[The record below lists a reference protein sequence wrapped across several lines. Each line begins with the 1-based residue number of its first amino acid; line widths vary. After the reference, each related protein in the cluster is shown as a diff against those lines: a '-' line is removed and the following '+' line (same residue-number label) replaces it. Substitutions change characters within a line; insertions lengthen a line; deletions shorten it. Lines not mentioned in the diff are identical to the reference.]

1 MKKSVVAML
10 MASVCVSAI
19 AAPALAEKAKP
30 SASDKKTDKY
40 AEATAGLERKDG
52 LLPVFVDKKDGKI
65 LMLLPKPGADGIAGR
80 YIYQTYLRAGLGS
93 NPTGL
98 DRSAP
103 GDTQIIAF
111 RRVGGKVI
119 AQFENWGFSAARGSV
134 DEQKAVADSF
144 PISSVWSNTI
154 EAEGPDGGLLV
165 DVTSFLTRDA
175 QGVAKT
181 LKRSK
186 QGDFRLNDGLS
197 YADTGAVNVFPL
209 NVELEAIETFV
220 GDDPG
225 GEVRGIVPDPRNVT
239 LALHHSFVA
248 LPEPGYTPR
257 QNDPRVGVIDHT
269 VADYSAPLNEPLVYR
284 LVHRFRLEKTD
295 PTAARSPVKKPI
307 IFYVDRAA
315 PEPVRSAL
323 IEGGRWW
330 NQAFEAAGFIDAFK
344 VELLPEGVSPL
355 DARYSVVNW
364 VHRQTRGW
372 SYGHAVV
379 DPRTG
384 EIIKGDVLLGSQR
397 VRQDRLIFEGLEG
410 ADKTGKG
417 GPNDPIEISL
427 ARLRQ
432 LAPHEIGHSIGLQH
446 NFAASTYGDRAS
458 VMDYPAP
465 RIAIKNG
472 QLDFSDA
479 YGRGIG
485 AWDKFVIDWLY
496 GVAPAGTDE
505 KAWLKAKADKSQADG
520 LRYVSDE
527 DARAADTAQPI
538 GAVWDNGSDPVVELD
553 HLMAV
558 RKIALDRFGL
568 GNLPKGASVAD
579 LRRVIVPIYIF
590 HRYQVDATAKLVGG
604 IDFSYGAEGDAH
616 EASKIVPA
624 ARQAAA
630 IDALLRTLTPAALDL
645 SDKTLDVL
653 TSGQSQGNDKANDI
667 ETFGQGPVFDLPAAA
682 DVAADLV
689 WGDLFAPARLN
700 RLMEAKRRDAA
711 QPGVEGLMD
720 KALASAAFD
729 GKATG
734 RQAELA
740 RRVRQRM
747 VVNLANA
754 LGDKDLS
761 PTAAAVIR
769 ARLADWG
776 KGLKA
781 VTAGDA
787 ADRAQARALSGVVSD
802 ESGARLASLI
812 EDGKAKVAIPPGPP
826 IGEDDWFGGFGL

>member
-1 MKKSVVAML
+1 MSKSKIAML
-10 MASVCVSAI
+10 MASACLSAV
-19 AAPALAEKAKP
+19 AAPAFAEKAKAP
-30 SASDKKTDKY
+30 AKDKF

-52 LLPVFVDKKDGKI
+52 LVPVFVDRKDGKI
-65 LMLLPKPGADGIAGR
+65 LLLLPKPGADGIAGR
-80 YIYQTYLRAGLGS
+80 YLYQTYLRAGLGS

-103 GDTQIIAF
+103 GDTQIVAF

-119 AQFENWGFSAARGSV
+119 AQFENWGFSAARGSL

-144 PISSVWSNTI
+144 PVSSVWSNAI
-154 EAEGPDGGLLV
+154 EAEAPDGGLLV
-165 DVTSFLTRDA
+165 DVTSFLVRDA
-175 QGVAKT
+175 QGIAKS

-197 YADTGAVNVFPL
+197 YADTGEVNVFPL
-209 NVELEAIETFV
+209 NVELEAVETFV

-225 GEVRGIVPDPRNVT
+225 SEVRGIVPDPRNVT

-248 LPEPGYTPR
+248 LPEPGYQPR

-295 PTAARSPVKKPI
+295 PTAARSQVKKPI
-307 IFYVDRAA
+307 VFYVDRAA

-330 NQAFEAAGFIDAFK
+330 NQAFEAAGFIDAFR
-344 VELLPEGVSPL
+344 VEVLPEGVSPL
-355 DARYSVVNW
+355 DARYNVVNW

-384 EIIKGDVLLGSQR
+384 EIVKGDVLLGSQR
-397 VRQDRLIFEGLEG
+397 IRQDRLIFEGLEG

-432 LAPHEIGHSIGLQH
+432 LATHEIGHSIGLQH
-446 NFAASTYGDRAS
+446 NFAASTYGGRAS

-465 RIAIKNG
+465 KIAIKDG
-472 QLDFSDA
+472 GLDFTDA
-479 YGRGIG
+479 YARGVG

-496 GVAPAGTDE
+496 GPAPAGTDD
-505 KAWLKAKADKSQADG
+505 KAWQKAKADKSQADG

-527 DARAADTAQPI
+527 DARAADTPHPL
-538 GAVWDNGSDPVVELD
+538 GAVWDNGADPVAELD

-579 LRRVIVPIYIF
+579 LRRVIAPIYIF
-590 HRYQVDATAKLVGG
+590 QRYQVDATAKLVGG
-604 IDFSYGAEGDAH
+604 IDFTYGAEGDGK
-616 EASKIVPA
+616 EASKLVPA
-624 ARQAAA
+624 DRQAAA
-630 IDALLRTLTPAALDL
+630 IDALLRTITPAALDL
-645 SDKTLDVL
+645 SDKALDVL
-653 TSGQSQGNDKANDI
+653 TSGQSQGSDHAYEI
-667 ETFGQGPVFDLPAAA
+667 ETFGQGPVFDLPATAE
-682 DVAADLV
+682 VAADLV
-689 WGDLFAPARLN
+689 WADLFAPARLN
-700 RLMEAKRRDAA
+700 RLVEARRRDPA
-711 QPGVEGLMD
+711 QPGVEGLLD
-720 KALASAAFD
+720 KALAFAAFD
-729 GKATG
+729 GKAAG

-740 RRVRQRM
+740 RRARQRM
-747 VVNLANA
+747 VTNLAQA
-754 LGDKDLS
+754 LDDKSLS

-776 KGLKA
+776 KGLKTA
-781 VTAGDA
+781 AGDP
-787 ADRAQARALSGVVSD
+787 ADRAQARALAGIVAD
-802 ESGARLASLI
+802 ESGGRLAALVA
-812 EDGKAKVAIPPGPP
+812 DGRSKVVVPPGPP
-826 IGEDDWFGGFGL
+826 IGEDDWFGDLAL

>member
-1 MKKSVVAML
+1 MKSSVVAML

-19 AAPALAEKAKP
+19 AAPALADKPKAQ
-30 SASDKKTDKY
+30 TDKF
-40 AEATAGLERKDG
+40 ADATAGLERKDG
-52 LLPVFVDKKDGKI
+52 LVPVFVDRKDGKVF
-65 LMLLPKPGADGIAGR
+65 LLLPKPGPDGIAGR
-80 YIYQTYLRAGLGS
+80 YLYQTYLRAGLGS

-134 DEQKAVADSF
+134 DEKQAVADSF
-144 PISSVWSNTI
+144 PISSVWSNVI
-154 EAEGPDGGLLV
+154 EAENADGRLLV
-165 DVTSFLTRDA
+165 DVTSFLIRDA

-181 LKRSK
+181 LKRTK

-197 YADTGAVNVFPL
+197 YADTGAVDVFPL
-209 NVELEAIETFV
+209 NVELEAVETFV

-225 GEVRGIVPDPRNVT
+225 SEVRGIVPDPRNVT
-239 LALHHSFVA
+239 LVLHHSLVA

-284 LVHRFRLEKTD
+284 LAHRFRLEKTD

-307 IFYVDRAA
+307 VFYVDRAA

-323 IEGGRWW
+323 VEGGRWW
-330 NQAFEAAGFIDAFK
+330 NQAFEAAGYVDAFR
-344 VELLPEGVSPL
+344 VEVLPDGVSPL
-355 DARYSVVNW
+355 DARYNVVNW

-397 VRQDRLIFEGLEG
+397 IRQDRLIFEGLEG
-410 ADKTGKG
+410 AAATGRG

-432 LAPHEIGHSIGLQH
+432 LATHEIGHSIGLQH

-465 RIAIKNG
+465 RIAIKDG
-472 QLDFSDA
+472 QLDFADA
-479 YGRGIG
+479 YGRGVG
-485 AWDKFVIDWLY
+485 AWDRFAIDWLY
-496 GVAPAGTDE
+496 APAPAGTDE
-505 KAWLKAKADKSQADG
+505 TAWLKAKADKSQVDG

-527 DARAADTAQPI
+527 DARGAETPHPL
-538 GAVWDNGSDPVVELD
+538 GAVWDNGTDPVAELD

-568 GNLPKGASVAD
+568 ANLPKGASVAD
-579 LRRVIVPIYIF
+579 LRRMIAPIYIF

-604 IDFSYGAEGDAH
+604 IDFTYGAQGDGH
-616 EASKIVPA
+616 EASRIVPA

-630 IDALLRTLTPAALDL
+630 IDALLRTVTPAALDL

-653 TSGQSQGNDKANDI
+653 TSGQSQGTDHAYEI
-667 ETFGQGPVFDLPAAA
+667 ETFQQGPVFDLPATAE
-682 DVAADLV
+682 VAADLV
-689 WGDLFAPARLN
+689 WSDLFAPARLN
-700 RLMEAKRRDAA
+700 RVVEARRRDPA
-711 QPGVEGLMD
+711 QPGVEGLLD
-720 KALASAAFD
+720 KALAFAAFD
-729 GKATG
+729 GKAAG

-747 VVNLANA
+747 VVSLADA
-754 LGDKDLS
+754 LADKSLS

-776 KGLKA
+776 KGLRA
-781 VTAGDA
+781 VATGDA
-787 ADRAQARALSGVVSD
+787 ADRAQARALAGVVTD
-802 ESGARLASLI
+802 ESGGRLAALV
-812 EDGKAKVAIPPGPP
+812 EDGKAKVVTPPGPP
-826 IGEDDWFGGFGL
+826 IGETDWFGDLPL

>member
-1 MKKSVVAML
+1 MKSSVVAVL
-10 MASVCVSAI
+10 MASVCASAF
-19 AAPALAEKAKP
+19 AAPAFAEKGKAAEK
-30 SASDKKTDKY
+30 SGDKFAD
-40 AEATAGLERKDG
+40 AIAGLERKDG
-52 LLPVFVDKKDGKI
+52 LVSVFVDKKDAKI
-65 LMLLPKPGADGIAGR
+65 YLLLPKPGADGIAGR

-103 GDTQIIAF
+103 GDTQILAF
-111 RRVGGKVI
+111 RKVGGKVV
-119 AQFENWGFSAARGSV
+119 AQFENWGFSAARGSA
-134 DEQKAVADSF
+134 DEKQAVADSF
-144 PISSVWSNTI
+144 PISSVWSNVV
-154 EAEGPDGGLLV
+154 EAEAPDGGLLV
-165 DVTSFLTRDA
+165 DVTSFLVRDA
-175 QGVAKT
+175 QGIAKT

-197 YADTGAVNVFPL
+197 YADTGEVNVFPL
-209 NVELEAIETFV
+209 NVELEAVETFV
-220 GDDPG
+220 GDEPG
-225 GEVRGIVPDPRNVT
+225 SEVRGIVPDPRNVT
-239 LALHHSFVA
+239 LSLHHSFVA
-248 LPEPGYTPR
+248 LPAPGYVPR
-257 QNDPRVGVIDHT
+257 RNDPRVGVIDHT
-269 VADYSAPLNEPLVYR
+269 VADYSAPLGEPLVYR

-307 IFYVDRAA
+307 VFYVDRAA

-330 NQAFEAAGFIDAFK
+330 NQAFEAAGFIDAFR
-344 VELLPEGVSPL
+344 VEVLPDGVSPL

-372 SYGHAVV
+372 SYGHSVV

-410 ADKTGKG
+410 ADKTGQG

-446 NFAASTYGDRAS
+446 NFAASTYGGRAS

-465 RIAIKNG
+465 KIAIKDG

-479 YGRGIG
+479 YARGVG

-496 GVAPAGTDE
+496 GVAPAGVDE

-527 DARAADTAQPI
+527 DARASDTPQPL
-538 GAVWDNGSDPVVELD
+538 GAVWDNGADPVAELD

-568 GNLPKGASVAD
+568 GALPKGASVAD
-579 LRRVIVPIYIF
+579 LRRVIAPIYIF
-590 HRYQVDATAKLVGG
+590 QRYQVDATAKLVGG
-604 IDFSYGAEGDAH
+604 IDFTYGAEGDGH

-624 ARQAAA
+624 DRQAAA
-630 IDALLRTLTPAALDL
+630 IDAMLRTIAPAALDL
-645 SDKTLDVL
+645 SDKALDVL
-653 TSGQSQGNDKANDI
+653 TSGQSQGGDHAYEI

-682 DVAADLV
+682 EVAADLV

-700 RLMEAKRRDAA
+700 RLVEAKRRDPA
-711 QPGVEGLMD
+711 QPGVEGLLD
-720 KALASAAFD
+720 KALAFAAFD
-729 GKATG
+729 GKASG

-740 RRVRQRM
+740 RRARQRM
-747 VVNLANA
+747 VVNLAVA
-754 LGDKDLS
+754 LDDKSLS

-776 KGLKA
+776 KGLK
-781 VTAGDA
+781 TASGDA
-787 ADRAQARALSGVVSD
+787 ADKAQARMLAGIVAD
-802 ESGARLASLI
+802 ESGARLAALV
-812 EDGKAKVAIPPGPP
+812 EDGKGKVAVPPGPP
-826 IGEDDWFGGFGL
+826 IGEDDWFGDLSL

>member
-1 MKKSVVAML
+1 MKSSVVAML
-10 MASVCVSAI
+10 MASVCVSAV
-19 AAPALAEKAKP
+19 AAPAFAEKAKP
-30 SASDKKTDKY
+30 PADKFS
-40 AEATAGLERKDG
+40 EATAGLERKDG
-52 LLPVFVDKKDGKI
+52 LVPVFVDRKDGKV
-65 LMLLPKPGADGIAGR
+65 LLLLPKPGANGIAGR
-80 YIYQTYLRAGLGS
+80 YLYQTYLRAGLGS

-119 AQFENWGFSAARGSV
+119 AQFENWGFSAARGSA
-134 DEQKAVADSF
+134 DERQAVADSF
-144 PISSVWSNTI
+144 PISSVWSNAI
-154 EAEGPDGGLLV
+154 EAEGADGRLLV

-197 YADTGAVNVFPL
+197 YADTGEVNVFPL
-209 NVELEAIETFV
+209 NVELEAVETFV

-225 GEVRGIVPDPRNVT
+225 SEVRGIVPDPRNVT
-239 LALHHSFVA
+239 LVLHHSLVA
-248 LPEPGYTPR
+248 LPEPGYAPR

-269 VADYSAPLNEPLVYR
+269 VADYSAPLDAPLVHR

-307 IFYVDRAA
+307 VFYVDRAA

-330 NQAFEAAGFIDAFK
+330 NQAFEAAGFVDAFR
-344 VELLPEGVSPL
+344 VEVLPDGVSPL
-355 DARYSVVNW
+355 DARYNVVNW

-384 EIIKGDVLLGSQR
+384 EIVKGDVLLGSQR
-397 VRQDRLIFEGLEG
+397 IRQDRLIFEGLEG
-410 ADKTGKG
+410 AAGTGKG

-432 LAPHEIGHSIGLQH
+432 LATHEIGHSIGLQH

-465 RIAIKNG
+465 RIAIKDG
-472 QLDFSDA
+472 QLDFADA
-479 YGRGIG
+479 YGRGVG
-485 AWDKFVIDWLY
+485 SWDKFAIDWLY
-496 GVAPAGTDE
+496 SSAPAGTDE
-505 KAWLKAKADKSQADG
+505 AAWLKAKADKSQADG

-527 DARAADTAQPI
+527 DARAADTPHPL
-538 GAVWDNGSDPVVELD
+538 GAVWDNGTDPVAELD

-568 GNLPKGASVAD
+568 ANLPKDASVAD
-579 LRRVIVPIYIF
+579 LRRIVVPIYIF

-604 IDFSYGAEGDAH
+604 VDFTYGAQGDGH
-616 EASKIVPA
+616 EASKPVPA

-630 IDALLRTLTPAALDL
+630 IDALLKTVTPAALDL

-653 TSGQSQGNDKANDI
+653 TSGQSQGGDHAYEI
-667 ETFGQGPVFDLPAAA
+667 ETFQQGPVFDLPAAA
-682 DVAADLV
+682 EVAADMV
-689 WGDLFAPARLN
+689 WSDLFAPARLN
-700 RLMEAKRRDAA
+700 RLTEAKRRDPA
-711 QPGVEGLMD
+711 QPGVEGLLD
-720 KALASAAFD
+720 KALAFAAFD
-729 GKATG
+729 GKAVG

-747 VVNLANA
+747 VVSLADA
-754 LGDKDLS
+754 LADKSLS

-776 KGLKA
+776 KGLKLA
-781 VTAGDA
+781 ATGDA
-787 ADRAQARALSGVVSD
+787 ADRAQARALAGVVSD
-802 ESGARLASLI
+802 ESGARLAALV
-812 EDGKAKVAIPPGPP
+812 EDGKAKVVTPPGPP
-826 IGEDDWFGGFGL
+826 IGETDWFGDLSP

>member
-19 AAPALAEKAKP
+19 AAPAFAEKAKP
-30 SASDKKTDKY
+30 KTDKY
-40 AEATAGLERKDG
+40 SEATSGLDRKDG
-52 LLPVFVDKKDGKI
+52 LLPVFVDRKDGHI
-65 LMLLPKPGADGIAGR
+65 LMLLPKPDANGVAGR

-119 AQFENWGFSAARGSV
+119 AQFENWGFTAARGSI

-144 PISSVWSNTI
+144 PISSVWSNAI
-154 EAEGPDGGLLV
+154 EAESPDGDLLV

-209 NVELEAIETFV
+209 NVELEAVETFV

-248 LPEPGYTPR
+248 LPEPGYVPR

-269 VADYSAPLNEPLVYR
+269 VADYSAPLTEPTVYR

-344 VELLPEGVSPL
+344 VEVLPEGVSPL

-372 SYGHAVV
+372 SYGHSVV

-417 GPNDPIEISL
+417 GPNDPVEISL

-465 RIAIKNG
+465 RIAIRDG

-479 YGRGIG
+479 YARGVG

-496 GVAPAGTDE
+496 GVAPAGVDE
-505 KAWLKAKADKSQADG
+505 KAWLKAKADRSQAEG
-520 LRYVSDE
+520 LRYVSDG
-527 DARAADTAQPI
+527 DARAPDTAQPI

-579 LRRVIVPIYIF
+579 LRRVIAPIYIF
-590 HRYQVDATAKLVGG
+590 HRYQVDATSKLVGG
-604 IDFSYGAEGDAH
+604 VDFTYGAEGDGH
-616 EASKIVPA
+616 EASKIVPP
-624 ARQAAA
+624 ARQAGA

-653 TSGQSQGNDKANDI
+653 NAGESQGDDHAYEI

-711 QPGVEGLMD
+711 QPGVEGLLD
-720 KALASAAFD
+720 KALAFVAFD
-729 GKATG
+729 GKTTG

-747 VVNLANA
+747 VVNLADA

-776 KGLKA
+776 KGLKTA
-781 VTAGDA
+781 AAGDA
-787 ADRAQARALSGVVSD
+787 ADKAQARALAGVVTD
-802 ESGARLASLI
+802 ESGARLAALVD
-812 EDGKAKVAIPPGPP
+812 EGKAKVAIPPGPP
-826 IGEDDWFGGFGL
+826 IGEDDWFGDISL

>member
-1 MKKSVVAML
+1 MKSSVVAVL
-10 MASVCVSAI
+10 MASVCASAF
-19 AAPALAEKAKP
+19 AAPAFAEKGKAAEK
-30 SASDKKTDKY
+30 SGDKFAD
-40 AEATAGLERKDG
+40 AIAGLERKDG
-52 LLPVFVDKKDGKI
+52 LVSVFVDKKDAKI
-65 LMLLPKPGADGIAGR
+65 YLLLPKPGADGIAGR

-103 GDTQIIAF
+103 GDTQILAF
-111 RRVGGKVI
+111 RKVGGKVV
-119 AQFENWGFSAARGSV
+119 AQFENWGFSAARGSA
-134 DEQKAVADSF
+134 DEKQAVADSF
-144 PISSVWSNTI
+144 PISSVWSNVV
-154 EAEGPDGGLLV
+154 EAEAPDGGLLV
-165 DVTSFLTRDA
+165 DVTSFLVRDA
-175 QGVAKT
+175 QGIAKT

-197 YADTGAVNVFPL
+197 YADTGEVNVFPL
-209 NVELEAIETFV
+209 NVELEAVETFV
-220 GDDPG
+220 GDEPG
-225 GEVRGIVPDPRNVT
+225 SEVRGIVPDPRNVT
-239 LALHHSFVA
+239 LSLHHSFVA
-248 LPEPGYTPR
+248 LPAPGYVPR

-269 VADYSAPLNEPLVYR
+269 VADYSAPLGEPLVYR

-307 IFYVDRAA
+307 VFYVDRAA

-330 NQAFEAAGFIDAFK
+330 NQAFEAAGFIDAFR
-344 VELLPEGVSPL
+344 VEVLPDGVSPL

-372 SYGHAVV
+372 SYGHSVV

-410 ADKTGKG
+410 ADKTGQG

-446 NFAASTYGDRAS
+446 NFAASTYGGRAS

-465 RIAIKNG
+465 KIAIKDG

-479 YGRGIG
+479 YARGVG

-496 GVAPAGTDE
+496 GVAPAGVDE

-527 DARAADTAQPI
+527 DARASDTPQPL
-538 GAVWDNGSDPVVELD
+538 GAVWDNGADPVAELD

-568 GNLPKGASVAD
+568 GALPKGASVAD
-579 LRRVIVPIYIF
+579 LRRVIAPIYIF
-590 HRYQVDATAKLVGG
+590 QRYQVDATAKLVGG
-604 IDFSYGAEGDAH
+604 IDFTYGAEGDGH

-624 ARQAAA
+624 DRQAAA
-630 IDALLRTLTPAALDL
+630 IDAMLRTIAPAALDL
-645 SDKTLDVL
+645 SDKALDVL
-653 TSGQSQGNDKANDI
+653 TSGQSQGGDHAYEI

-682 DVAADLV
+682 EVAADLV

-700 RLMEAKRRDAA
+700 RLVEAKRRDPA
-711 QPGVEGLMD
+711 QPGVEGLLD
-720 KALASAAFD
+720 KALAFAAFD
-729 GKATG
+729 GKASG

-740 RRVRQRM
+740 RRARQRM
-747 VVNLANA
+747 VVNLAVA
-754 LGDKDLS
+754 LDDKSLS

-776 KGLKA
+776 KGLK
-781 VTAGDA
+781 TASGDA
-787 ADRAQARALSGVVSD
+787 ADKAQARMLAGIVAD
-802 ESGARLASLI
+802 ESGARLAALV
-812 EDGKAKVAIPPGPP
+812 EDGKGKVAVPPGPP
-826 IGEDDWFGGFGL
+826 IGEDDWFGDLSL

>member
-1 MKKSVVAML
+1 MKSSVVAML

-19 AAPALAEKAKP
+19 AAPALAADKAKP
-30 SASDKKTDKY
+30 KDSFAD
-40 AEATAGLERKDG
+40 ATAGLERKDG
-52 LLPVFVDKKDGKI
+52 LVPVFVDKKDGKVF
-65 LMLLPKPGADGIAGR
+65 LLLPKAGPDGIAGR
-80 YIYQTYLRAGLGS
+80 YLYQTYLRAGLGS

-103 GDTQIIAF
+103 GDTQILAF

-134 DEQKAVADSF
+134 DEKQAVADSF
-144 PISSVWSNTI
+144 PISSVWSNAI
-154 EAEGPDGGLLV
+154 EAENPDGRLLV
-165 DVTSFLTRDA
+165 DVTSFLVRDA
-175 QGVAKT
+175 QGIAKI

-197 YADTGAVNVFPL
+197 YADTGEVNVFPL
-209 NVELEAIETFV
+209 NVELEAVETFV

-225 GEVRGIVPDPRNVT
+225 SEVRGIVPDPRNVT
-239 LALHHSFVA
+239 LVLHHSLVA

-284 LVHRFRLEKTD
+284 LAHRFRLEKTD

-307 IFYVDRAA
+307 VFYVDRAA

-323 IEGGRWW
+323 VEGGRWW
-330 NQAFEAAGFIDAFK
+330 NQAFEAAGYVDAFR
-344 VELLPEGVSPL
+344 VEVLPDGVSPL
-355 DARYSVVNW
+355 DARYNVVNW

-384 EIIKGDVLLGSQR
+384 EIVKGDVLLGSQR
-397 VRQDRLIFEGLEG
+397 IRQDRLIFEGLEG
-410 ADKTGKG
+410 AAATGKG

-432 LAPHEIGHSIGLQH
+432 LATHEIGHSIGLQH

-465 RIAIKNG
+465 RIAIKDG
-472 QLDFSDA
+472 QLDFADA
-479 YGRGIG
+479 YGRGVG
-485 AWDKFVIDWLY
+485 AWDRFAIDWLY
-496 GVAPAGTDE
+496 APAPAGIDE
-505 KAWLKAKADKSQADG
+505 TAWLKAKADKSQTDG

-527 DARAADTAQPI
+527 DARGADTPHPL
-538 GAVWDNGSDPVVELD
+538 GAVWDNGTDPVAELD

-568 GNLPKGASVAD
+568 PNLSKGASVAD
-579 LRRVIVPIYIF
+579 LRRMVVPIYIF

-604 IDFSYGAEGDAH
+604 IDFTYGAQGDGH
-616 EASKIVPA
+616 EASKITPP

-630 IDALLRTLTPAALDL
+630 IDALLGTVTPAALDL

-653 TSGQSQGNDKANDI
+653 TSGQSQGADHAYEI
-667 ETFGQGPVFDLPAAA
+667 ETFQQGPVFDLPATAE
-682 DVAADLV
+682 VAADLV
-689 WGDLFAPARLN
+689 WGDLFAGARLN
-700 RLMEAKRRDAA
+700 RLVEAKRRDPA
-711 QPGVEGLMD
+711 QPGVEGLLD
-720 KALASAAFD
+720 KALAFAAFD

-747 VVNLANA
+747 VVSLADA
-754 LGDKDLS
+754 LADKSLS

-776 KGLKA
+776 KGLKL
-781 VTAGDA
+781 VTTGDA
-787 ADRAQARALSGVVSD
+787 ADRAQARALAGIVAD
-802 ESGARLASLI
+802 ESGARLAALV
-812 EDGKAKVAIPPGPP
+812 EDGKAKVVTPPGPP
-826 IGEDDWFGGFGL
+826 IGETDWFGDL

>member
-1 MKKSVVAML
+1 MHKSKIAML
-10 MASVCVSAI
+10 MASVCLSAV
-19 AAPALAEKAKP
+19 AAPAFAKKAKAP
-30 SASDKKTDKY
+30 AKDKFS
-40 AEATAGLERKDG
+40 EATAGLERKDG
-52 LLPVFVDKKDGKI
+52 LVPVFVDKKDGKI
-65 LMLLPKPGADGIAGR
+65 LLLLPKPGADGIAGR
-80 YIYQTYLRAGLGS
+80 YLYQTYLRAGLGS

-103 GDTQIIAF
+103 GDTQIVAF

-119 AQFENWGFSAARGSV
+119 AQFENWGFNAARGSV

-144 PISSVWSNTI
+144 PISSVWSNTV
-154 EAEGPDGGLLV
+154 EAEAPDGGLLV
-165 DVTSFLTRDA
+165 DVTSFLVRDA
-175 QGVAKT
+175 QGVAKS

-197 YADTGAVNVFPL
+197 YADTGEVNVFPL
-209 NVELEAIETFV
+209 NVELEAVETFV

-225 GEVRGIVPDPRNVT
+225 AEVRGIVPDPRNVT

-248 LPEPGYTPR
+248 LPEPGYQPR

-307 IFYVDRAA
+307 VFYVDRAA

-330 NQAFEAAGFIDAFK
+330 NQAFEAAGFVDAFR
-344 VELLPEGVSPL
+344 VEVLPEGVSPL
-355 DARYSVVNW
+355 DARYNVVNW

-384 EIIKGDVLLGSQR
+384 EIVKGDVLLGSQR
-397 VRQDRLIFEGLEG
+397 IRQDRLIFEGLEG

-417 GPNDPIEISL
+417 GPNDPIEIAL

-432 LAPHEIGHSIGLQH
+432 LATHEIGHSIGLQH
-446 NFAASTYGDRAS
+446 NFAASTYGGRAS

-465 RIAIKNG
+465 KIAIKDG
-472 QLDFSDA
+472 GLDFADA
-479 YGRGIG
+479 YGRGVG
-485 AWDKFVIDWLY
+485 GWDKFVIDWLY
-496 GVAPAGTDE
+496 GPAPAGTDD
-505 KAWLKAKADKSQADG
+505 KAWQKAKADKSQADG

-527 DARAADTAQPI
+527 DARAADTPHPL
-538 GAVWDNGSDPVVELD
+538 GAVWDNGSDPVAELD

-579 LRRVIVPIYIF
+579 LRRIIAPIYIF
-590 HRYQVDATAKLVGG
+590 QRYQVDATAKLVGG
-604 IDFSYGAEGDAH
+604 IDFTYGAEGDGK
-616 EASKIVPA
+616 EASRLVPA
-624 ARQAAA
+624 DRQAAA
-630 IDALLRTLTPAALDL
+630 IDALLRTITPAALDL
-645 SDKTLDVL
+645 PDRALDVL
-653 TSGQSQGNDKANDI
+653 TSGQSQGTDHAYEI
-667 ETFGQGPVFDLPAAA
+667 ETFGQGPVFDLPATAE
-682 DVAADLV
+682 VAADLV
-689 WGDLFAPARLN
+689 WADLFAPARLN
-700 RLMEAKRRDAA
+700 RLVEAKRRDPA
-711 QPGVEGLMD
+711 QPGVEGLLD
-720 KALASAAFD
+720 KALAFAAFD

-740 RRVRQRM
+740 RRARQRM
-747 VVNLANA
+747 VANLAQA
-754 LGDKDLS
+754 LDDKSLS

-776 KGLKA
+776 KGLKTA
-781 VTAGDA
+781 AGDP
-787 ADRAQARALSGVVSD
+787 ADRAQARALAGIVAD
-802 ESGARLASLI
+802 ESGGRLAALVA
-812 EDGKAKVAIPPGPP
+812 DGRSKVVVPPGPP
-826 IGEDDWFGGFGL
+826 IGEDDWFGDLAAID

>member
-1 MKKSVVAML
+1 MKKSVVAMF

-19 AAPALAEKAKP
+19 AAPAFAQKAKP
-30 SASDKKTDKY
+30 VETSGDKFSQ
-40 AEATAGLERKDG
+40 AIGGLERKDG
-52 LLPVFVDKKDGKI
+52 LVPVFVDKKNGRV

-80 YIYQTYLRAGLGS
+80 YIYQTYLRSGLGS

-119 AQFENWGFSAARGSV
+119 AQFENWGFNAARGSI
-134 DEQKAVADSF
+134 DERKAVADSF
-144 PISSVWSNTI
+144 PLSSVWSNVV

-175 QGVAKT
+175 QGIART
-181 LKRSK
+181 LKRTR

-197 YADTGAVNVFPL
+197 YADTGEVNVFPT
-209 NVELEAIETFV
+209 NVELEAVQTFV

-225 GEVRGIVPDPRNVT
+225 SEVRGIVPDPRNVT

-248 LPEPGYTPR
+248 LPEPGYQPR

-284 LVHRFRLEKTD
+284 LVHRFRLERTD
-295 PTAARSPVKKPI
+295 PSAARSPVKKPI

-397 VRQDRLIFEGLEG
+397 VRQDRLIFEGLLG

-432 LAPHEIGHSIGLQH
+432 LSPHEIGHSIGLQH

-458 VMDYPAP
+458 VMDYPTA
-465 RIAIKNG
+465 RIAIKDG

-479 YGRGIG
+479 YGRGVG
-485 AWDKFVIDWLY
+485 AWDKFAIDWLY
-496 GVAPAGTDE
+496 GVAPAGVDE

-520 LRYVSDE
+520 LRYVADE
-527 DARAADTAQPI
+527 DARASDTPHPV
-538 GAVWDNGSDPVVELD
+538 GAVWDNGSDPVAELD

-568 GNLPKGASVAD
+568 SNLPKGASVAD

-604 IDFSYGAEGDAH
+604 VDFTYGAEGDGH

-624 ARQAAA
+624 ARQSAA
-630 IDALLRTLTPAALDL
+630 IDALLRTLNPAALDL
-645 SDKTLDVL
+645 SDKALDVL
-653 TSGQSQGNDKANDI
+653 TSGQSQGGDHAYEI
-667 ETFGQGPVFDLPAAA
+667 ETFQQGPVFDLPATAE
-682 DVAADLV
+682 VAADLV

-700 RLMEAKRRDAA
+700 RLVEAKRRDAT
-711 QPGVEGLMD
+711 QPGVDGLLD
-720 KALASAAFD
+720 KALALSAFD

-734 RQAELA
+734 RQAELV

-747 VVNLANA
+747 VVNLAQA
-754 LGDKDLS
+754 LDDKSLS
-761 PTAAAVIR
+761 PTAAALIR
-769 ARLADWG
+769 ARLGDWG

-787 ADRAQARALSGVVSD
+787 ADRAQARALAGIVSD
-802 ESGARLASLI
+802 ESGGRLSALVA
-812 EDGKAKVAIPPGPP
+812 DGKAKVTIPPGPP
-826 IGEDDWFGGFGL
+826 IGEDDWFGDLSL

>member
-1 MKKSVVAML
+1 MKSSVVAML

-19 AAPALAEKAKP
+19 VGPSLAADKSKP
-30 SASDKKTDKY
+30 TDKF

-52 LLPVFVDKKDGKI
+52 LVPVFVDKKDGKV
-65 LMLLPKPGADGIAGR
+65 LLLLPKPGPDGIAGR
-80 YIYQTYLRAGLGS
+80 YLYQTYLRAGLGS

-111 RRVGGKVI
+111 RKVGGKVI
-119 AQFENWGFSAARGSV
+119 AQFENWGFSAARGSA
-134 DEQKAVADSF
+134 DEKQAVADSF
-144 PISSVWSNTI
+144 PISSVWSNAI
-154 EAEGPDGGLLV
+154 EAENPDGRLLV
-165 DVTSFLTRDA
+165 DITSFLVRDA

-197 YADTGAVNVFPL
+197 YADTGEVNVFPL
-209 NVELEAIETFV
+209 NVELEAVETFV

-225 GEVRGIVPDPRNVT
+225 SEVRGIVPDPRNVT
-239 LALHHSFVA
+239 LVLHHSLVA
-248 LPEPGYTPR
+248 LPEPGYAPR
-257 QNDPRVGVIDHT
+257 QNDPRVGVIDHV
-269 VADYSAPLNEPLVYR
+269 VADYSAPLNEPVVYR

-295 PTAARSPVKKPI
+295 PAAARSPVKKPI
-307 IFYVDRAA
+307 VFYVDRAA

-323 IEGGRWW
+323 VEGGRWW
-330 NQAFEAAGFIDAFK
+330 NQAFEAAGYVDAFR
-344 VELLPEGVSPL
+344 VEVLPDGVSPL
-355 DARYSVVNW
+355 DARYNVVNW

-384 EIIKGDVLLGSQR
+384 EIVKGDVLLGSDR
-397 VRQDRLIFEGLEG
+397 IRQDLLIFAGLEG

-417 GPNDPIEISL
+417 GPNDPIQISL

-432 LAPHEIGHSIGLQH
+432 LSAHEIGHSIGLQH

-458 VMDYPAP
+458 VMDYPNA
-465 RIAIKNG
+465 RIAIKDG
-472 QLDFSDA
+472 QLDFADA
-479 YGRGIG
+479 YARGVG
-485 AWDKFVIDWLY
+485 SWDKFAIDWLY
-496 GVAPAGTDE
+496 AAPAAGTDE

-527 DARAADTAQPI
+527 DARAADTPHPL
-538 GAVWDNGSDPVVELD
+538 GAVWDNGADPVAELD

-558 RKIALDRFGL
+558 RKIALNRFGL
-568 GNLPKGASVAD
+568 ANLPKGASVAD
-579 LRRVIVPIYIF
+579 LRRMIVPIYIF

-604 IDFSYGAEGDAH
+604 IDFTYGAEGDGH
-616 EASKIVPA
+616 EAAKIVPA
-624 ARQAAA
+624 ARQVAA
-630 IDALLRTLTPAALDL
+630 IDALLRTVTPAALEL

-653 TSGQSQGNDKANDI
+653 TSGQSQGTDHAYEI
-667 ETFGQGPVFDLPAAA
+667 ETFQQGPVFDLPATAE
-682 DVAADLV
+682 VAADMV
-689 WGDLFAPARLN
+689 WSDLFAAARLN
-700 RLMEAKRRDAA
+700 RLVEAKRRDPA
-711 QPGVEGLMD
+711 QPGVEGLLD
-720 KALASAAFD
+720 RALAFAAFD

-747 VVNLANA
+747 VVSLADA
-754 LGDKDLS
+754 LADKSLS
-761 PTAAAVIR
+761 PTVAAVIR

-776 KGLKA
+776 KGLKL
-781 VTAGDA
+781 VTTGDA
-787 ADRAQARALSGVVSD
+787 ADRAQARALAGIVAD
-802 ESGARLASLI
+802 ESGGRLAALV
-812 EDGKAKVAIPPGPP
+812 EDGKAKVVIPPGPP
-826 IGEDDWFGGFGL
+826 IGETDWFGDLPL

>member
-1 MKKSVVAML
+1 MKSSVVAML

-19 AAPALAEKAKP
+19 AAPAFAEKAKTP
-30 SASDKKTDKY
+30 TDKF

-52 LLPVFVDKKDGKI
+52 LVPVFVDRKDGRVY
-65 LMLLPKPGADGIAGR
+65 LLLPKPGPDGVAGR

-111 RRVGGKVI
+111 RKVGGKVI
-119 AQFENWGFSAARGSV
+119 AQFENWGFNAARGSI

-144 PISSVWSNTI
+144 PISSVWSNAI
-154 EAEGPDGGLLV
+154 EAEGPDGWLLV
-165 DVTSFLTRDA
+165 DVSTFLTRDA
-175 QGVAKT
+175 IGISKI

-186 QGDFRLNDGLS
+186 QGDFRLSDGLS
-197 YADTGAVNVFPL
+197 YADTGEVNVFPL
-209 NVELEAIETFV
+209 NVELEAVETFV

-225 GEVRGIVPDPRNVT
+225 PEVRGIVPDPRNVT

-248 LPEPGYTPR
+248 LPEPGYIPR
-257 QNDPRVGVIDHT
+257 QNDPRVGVIDHV
-269 VADYSAPLNEPLVYR
+269 VADYSAPLGEPVVYR
-284 LVHRFRLEKTD
+284 LAHRFRLEKTD
-295 PTAARSPVKKPI
+295 PSAARSPVKKPI
-307 IFYVDRAA
+307 VFYVDRAA

-344 VELLPEGVSPL
+344 VELLPEGASPL
-355 DARYSVVNW
+355 DARYNVVNW

-372 SYGHAVV
+372 SYGQAVT

-384 EIIKGDVLLGSQR
+384 EIIKGNVLLGSDR
-397 VRQDRLIFEGLEG
+397 IRQDRLIFEGLLG
-410 ADKTGKG
+410 ADKTGQG

-427 ARLRQ
+427 ARIRQ
-432 LAPHEIGHSIGLQH
+432 LSPHEIGHSIGLQH
-446 NFAASTYGDRAS
+446 NFAASTYGGRAS
-458 VMDYPAP
+458 VMDYPGP
-465 RIAIKNG
+465 KIAIKDG

-479 YGRGIG
+479 YARGVG
-485 AWDKFVIDWLY
+485 AWDRFVIDWLY
-496 GVAPAGTDE
+496 GVAPAGVDE

-520 LRYVSDE
+520 LRYVSDD
-527 DARAADTAQPI
+527 DARGQDTPHPL
-538 GAVWDNGSDPVVELD
+538 GAVWDNGSDPVAELD
-553 HLMAV
+553 HTMAV

-568 GNLPKGASVAD
+568 ANLPKDASVAD
-579 LRRVIVPIYIF
+579 LRRILVPIYIF
-590 HRYQVDATAKLVGG
+590 HRYEADATAKLVGG
-604 IDFSYGAEGDAH
+604 VDFTYAAQGDGH
-616 EASKIVPA
+616 EASKPVPA

-630 IDALLRTLTPAALDL
+630 IDALLRTLAPAALDL

-653 TSGQSQGNDKANDI
+653 TSGQSQSTDHAYEI
-667 ETFGQGPVFDLPAAA
+667 ETFQQGPVFDLPATAE
-682 DVAADLV
+682 VAADIV

-700 RLMEAKRRDAA
+700 RLMEARRRDPA
-711 QPGVEGLMD
+711 QPGVEGLLD
-720 KALASAAFD
+720 KALAFAAFD

-747 VVNLANA
+747 VANLAMA
-754 LGDKDLS
+754 LGDKSLS

-776 KGLKA
+776 KGLKPL
-781 VTAGDA
+781 GDA
-787 ADRAQARALSGVVSD
+787 ADRAQARSLAGIVAD
-802 ESGARLASLI
+802 ESGGRLAALVS
-812 EDGKAKVAIPPGPP
+812 DDKAKVVIPPGPP
-826 IGEDDWFGGFGL
+826 IGEDDWFGGVL

>member
-1 MKKSVVAML
+1 MNKSKIAML
-10 MASVCVSAI
+10 MASICVSAV
-19 AAPALAEKAKP
+19 AAPAFAEKAK
-30 SASDKKTDKY
+30 ASGKPDKFS
-40 AEATAGLERKDG
+40 EATAGLERKDG
-52 LLPVFVDKKDGKI
+52 LVPVFVDKKDGKI
-65 LMLLPKPGADGIAGR
+65 LLLLPKPGADGIAGR
-80 YIYQTYLRAGLGS
+80 YLYQTYLRAGLGS

-119 AQFENWGFSAARGSV
+119 AQFENWGFSAARGSL

-144 PISSVWSNTI
+144 PISSVWSNAI
-154 EAEGPDGGLLV
+154 EAEAPDGGLLV
-165 DVTSFLTRDA
+165 DVTSFLVRDA

-197 YADTGAVNVFPL
+197 YADTGAVDVFPL
-209 NVELEAIETFV
+209 NVELEAVETFV

-225 GEVRGIVPDPRNVT
+225 SEVRGIVPDPRNVT
-239 LALHHSFVA
+239 LALHHSLVA
-248 LPEPGYTPR
+248 LPEPGYQPR

-269 VADYSAPLNEPLVYR
+269 VADYAAPLNEPIVHR

-295 PTAARSPVKKPI
+295 PSAARSPVKKPI
-307 IFYVDRAA
+307 VFYVDRAA

-330 NQAFEAAGFIDAFK
+330 NQAFDAAGFVDAFR
-344 VELLPEGVSPL
+344 VEVLPEGVSPL
-355 DARYSVVNW
+355 DARYNVVNW

-384 EIIKGDVLLGSQR
+384 EIVKGDVLLGSQR
-397 VRQDRLIFEGLEG
+397 IRQDRLIFEGLIG
-410 ADKTGKG
+410 ADATGRG

-432 LAPHEIGHSIGLQH
+432 LSAHEIGHSIGLQH

-458 VMDYPAP
+458 VMDYPNA
-465 RIAIKNG
+465 RIALKDG
-472 QLDFSDA
+472 KLDFTDA
-479 YGRGIG
+479 YGRGVG
-485 AWDKFVIDWLY
+485 AWDKFAIDWLY
-496 GVAPAGTDE
+496 GPAPADADE
-505 KAWLKAKADKSQADG
+505 KAWLKAKADKSQADD

-527 DARAADTAQPI
+527 DARASDTPHPL
-538 GAVWDNGSDPVVELD
+538 GAVWDNGSDPVAELD

-579 LRRVIVPIYIF
+579 LRRIIAPIYIF
-590 HRYQVDATAKLVGG
+590 QRYQVDATAKLVGG
-604 IDFSYGAEGDAH
+604 IDFTYGAEGDGK
-616 EASKIVPA
+616 EASKAVA
-624 ARQAAA
+624 AGRQVAAV
-630 IDALLRTLTPAALDL
+630 DALLRTITPAALDL
-645 SDKTLDVL
+645 SDRTLDVL
-653 TSGQSQGNDKANDI
+653 TSGQSQGTDHAYEI
-667 ETFGQGPVFDLPAAA
+667 ETFGQGPVFDLLATAE
-682 DVAADLV
+682 VAADLT
-689 WGDLFAPARLN
+689 WSALFAPARLN
-700 RLMEAKRRDAA
+700 RLVEAKRRDPA
-711 QPGVEGLMD
+711 QLGVEGLLD
-720 KALASAAFD
+720 KALAFAAFD

-740 RRVRQRM
+740 RRARQRM
-747 VVNLANA
+747 VVNLAQA
-754 LGDKDLS
+754 LDDKGLS

-769 ARLADWG
+769 ARLADWA

-781 VTAGDA
+781 VGGDA
-787 ADRAQARALSGVVSD
+787 ADRAQARALAGIVAD
-802 ESGARLASLI
+802 ESGRRLAALVA
-812 EDGKAKVAIPPGPP
+812 DGRGKVVVPPGPP
-826 IGEDDWFGGFGL
+826 IGEDDWFGDLAL

>member
-1 MKKSVVAML
+1 MNRSVVAML
-10 MASVCVSAI
+10 MASVCVGAI
-19 AAPALAEKAKP
+19 ATPACAEKAR
-30 SASDKKTDKY
+30 SSDKKIDKY
-40 AEATAGLERKDG
+40 ADATAGLERKDG

-80 YIYQTYLRAGLGS
+80 YVYQTYLRSGLGS

-134 DEQKAVADSF
+134 DEQKAVAESF
-144 PISSVWSNTI
+144 PISSVWSNAI
-154 EAEGPDGGLLV
+154 EAESPDGGLLV

-186 QGDFRLNDGLS
+186 QGDFRLSDGLS

-209 NVELEAIETFV
+209 NVELEAVETFV

-225 GEVRGIVPDPRNVT
+225 PEVRGIVPDPRNVT

-248 LPEPGYTPR
+248 LPEPGYQPR
-257 QNDPRVGVIDHT
+257 QNDPRVGVIDHV
-269 VADYSAPLNEPLVYR
+269 VADYSAPLGEPLVYR
-284 LVHRFRLEKTD
+284 LAHRFRLEKTD

-307 IFYVDRAA
+307 VFYVDRAA

-330 NQAFEAAGFIDAFK
+330 SQAFEAAGFIDAFK
-344 VELLPEGVSPL
+344 VEVLPEGGSPL

-372 SYGHAVV
+372 SYGHSVV

-446 NFAASTYGDRAS
+446 NFAASTQGRAS

-465 RIAIKNG
+465 KIGIKDG

-479 YGRGIG
+479 YARGIG
-485 AWDKFVIDWLY
+485 AWDRFAIDWLY
-496 GVAPAGTDE
+496 GAAPAGVDE
-505 KAWLKAKADKSQADG
+505 KAWLKAKADRSQAEG

-527 DARAADTAQPI
+527 DARGADTAHPL
-538 GAVWDNGSDPVVELD
+538 GAVWDNGDDPVAELS
-553 HLMAV
+553 HVMAV

-568 GNLPKGASVAD
+568 RNLPKGASVAD
-579 LRRVIVPIYIF
+579 LRRVIAPIYIF
-590 HRYQVDATAKLVGG
+590 HRYQVDAAAKLVGG
-604 IDFSYGAEGDAH
+604 VDFTYAAEGDGR
-616 EASKIVPA
+616 EASKPVTA
-624 ARQAAA
+624 ARQVAA
-630 IDALLRTLTPAALDL
+630 IDALLKTLDPAALDL

-653 TSGQSQGNDKANDI
+653 TVGQSQSTDHAYEI
-667 ETFGQGPVFDLPAAA
+667 ETFGDGPVFDLPAASE
-682 DVAADLV
+682 VAADLV
-689 WGDLFAPARLN
+689 WSALFAPARVN
-700 RLMEAKRRDAA
+700 RLVEAKRRDPT
-711 QPGVEGLMD
+711 QPGLEGLLD
-720 KALASAAFD
+720 RSFAAVAFD
-729 GKATG
+729 GKASG
-734 RQAELA
+734 REAELA
-740 RRVRQRM
+740 RRVRQRL
-747 VVNLANA
+747 VVNLAQS
-754 LGDKDLS
+754 LGDKSLAS
-761 PTAAAVIR
+761 TAGALIR
-769 ARLADWG
+769 ARLEAWG
-776 KGLKA
+776 EGLKPPA
-781 VTAGDA
+781 TASA
-787 ADRAQARALSGVVSD
+787 ADRAQARRLAEIVD
-802 ESGARLASLI
+802 DDSGAALAALV
-812 EDGKAKVAIPPGPP
+812 EGGKGRVAIPPGPP
-826 IGEDDWFGGFGL
+826 IGEDDWFGDLLP

>member
-1 MKKSVVAML
+1 MNKSKIAML
-10 MASVCVSAI
+10 MASACLSAV
-19 AAPALAEKAKP
+19 AASASAEKAKAP
-30 SASDKKTDKY
+30 AKDKF

-52 LLPVFVDKKDGKI
+52 LVPVFVDRKDGRI
-65 LMLLPKPGADGIAGR
+65 LLLLPKPGADGIAGR
-80 YIYQTYLRAGLGS
+80 YLYQTYLRAGLGS

-103 GDTQIIAF
+103 GDTQIVAF

-119 AQFENWGFSAARGSV
+119 AQFENWGFSAARGSL

-144 PISSVWSNTI
+144 PVSSVWSNTV
-154 EAEGPDGGLLV
+154 EAEAPDGGLLV
-165 DVTSFLTRDA
+165 DVTSFLVRDA
-175 QGVAKT
+175 QGIAKS

-197 YADTGAVNVFPL
+197 YADTGEVNVFPL
-209 NVELEAIETFV
+209 NVELEAVETFV

-225 GEVRGIVPDPRNVT
+225 SEVRGIVPDPRNVT

-248 LPEPGYTPR
+248 LPEPGYQPR

-269 VADYSAPLNEPLVYR
+269 VADYSAPLSEPLVYR

-295 PTAARSPVKKPI
+295 PTAARSPVKKSI
-307 IFYVDRAA
+307 VFYVDRAA

-330 NQAFEAAGFIDAFK
+330 NQAFEAAGFIDAFR
-344 VELLPEGVSPL
+344 VEVLPEGVSPL
-355 DARYSVVNW
+355 DARYNVVNW

-384 EIIKGDVLLGSQR
+384 EIVKGDVLLGSQR
-397 VRQDRLIFEGLEG
+397 IRQDRLIFEGLEG

-417 GPNDPIEISL
+417 GPNDPIEIAL

-432 LAPHEIGHSIGLQH
+432 LATHEIGHSIGLQH
-446 NFAASTYGDRAS
+446 NFAASTYGGRAS

-465 RIAIKNG
+465 KIAIKDG
-472 QLDFSDA
+472 GLDFADA
-479 YGRGIG
+479 YARGVG
-485 AWDKFVIDWLY
+485 TWDKFVIDWLY
-496 GVAPAGTDE
+496 GPAPTGTDD
-505 KAWLKAKADKSQADG
+505 KASQKAKADKSQADG

-527 DARAADTAQPI
+527 DARAADTPHPL
-538 GAVWDNGSDPVVELD
+538 GAVWDNGADPVAELD

-590 HRYQVDATAKLVGG
+590 QRYQVDATAKLVGG
-604 IDFSYGAEGDAH
+604 VDFTYGAEGDGK
-616 EASKIVPA
+616 EASKLVPA
-624 ARQAAA
+624 ERQAAA
-630 IDALLRTLTPAALDL
+630 IDALLRTITPAALDL
-645 SDKTLDVL
+645 SDRALDVL
-653 TSGQSQGNDKANDI
+653 TSGQSQGSDHAYEI
-667 ETFGQGPVFDLPAAA
+667 ETFGQGPVFDLPATAE
-682 DVAADLV
+682 VAADLV
-689 WGDLFAPARLN
+689 WADLFAPARLN
-700 RLMEAKRRDAA
+700 RLVEAKRRDPA
-711 QPGVEGLMD
+711 QPGVEGLLD
-720 KALASAAFD
+720 KALAFAAFD

-740 RRVRQRM
+740 RRARQRM
-747 VVNLANA
+747 VANLAQA
-754 LGDKDLS
+754 LDDKSLS

-776 KGLKA
+776 KGLKTA
-781 VTAGDA
+781 AGDP
-787 ADRAQARALSGVVSD
+787 ADRAQARALAGIVAD
-802 ESGARLASLI
+802 ESGGRLAALVA
-812 EDGKAKVAIPPGPP
+812 DGRSKVVVPPGPP
-826 IGEDDWFGGFGL
+826 IGEDDWFGDLSL

>member
-10 MASVCVSAI
+10 LASVCVSAI
-19 AAPALAEKAKP
+19 AAPAFAEAPKSGVA
-30 SASDKKTDKY
+30 DKKTDKF
-40 AEATAGLERKDG
+40 ADAIAGLERKDG
-52 LLPVFVDKKDGKI
+52 LAPIFVDKKKSRI
-65 LMLLPKPGADGIAGR
+65 LMLLPKPSADGIAGR

-103 GDTQIIAF
+103 GDTQILAF
-111 RRVGGKVI
+111 RKVGGKIV

-144 PISSVWSNTI
+144 PISSVWSNTV
-154 EAEGPDGGLLV
+154 EAESLDGGLLV
-165 DVTSFLTRDA
+165 DITSFLVRDA
-175 QGVAKT
+175 QGIAKT

-197 YADTGAVNVFPL
+197 YADTGEVNVFPT
-209 NVELEAIETFV
+209 NVELEAVETFV

-248 LPEPGYTPR
+248 LPEPGYVPR

-269 VADYSAPLNEPLVYR
+269 VADYSAPLGEPIVYR

-295 PTAARSPVKKPI
+295 PAAARSPVKKPI
-307 IFYVDRAA
+307 VFYVDRAA

-330 NQAFEAAGFIDAFK
+330 SQAFEAAGFIDAFK

-355 DARYSVVNW
+355 DARYNVVNW

-397 VRQDRLIFEGLEG
+397 VRQDRMIFEGLEG
-410 ADKTGKG
+410 ADKTGQG

-446 NFAASTYGDRAS
+446 NFAASTYGGRAS

-465 RIAIKNG
+465 KIAIKDG

-479 YGRGIG
+479 YARGVG
-485 AWDKFVIDWLY
+485 AWDRFVIDWLY
-496 GVAPAGTDE
+496 GVAPAGVDE

-527 DARAADTAQPI
+527 DARAADTPHPL
-538 GAVWDNGSDPVVELD
+538 GAVWDNGSDPVAELD
-553 HLMAV
+553 HVMAV

-568 GNLPKGASVAD
+568 RNLPKGASVAD
-579 LRRVIVPIYIF
+579 LRRIVVPIYIF
-590 HRYQVDATAKLVGG
+590 QRYQVDATAKLVGG
-604 IDFSYGAEGDAH
+604 IDFTYGAEGHKH
-616 EASKIVPA
+616 EASRIVSA
-624 ARQAAA
+624 DRQSAA
-630 IDALLRTLTPAALDL
+630 IDALLRTITPAALDL
-645 SDKTLDVL
+645 PDTALDVL
-653 TSGQSQGNDKANDI
+653 TSGQSQGGDHAYEI
-667 ETFGQGPVFDLPAAA
+667 ETFQQGPVFDLPAAA
-682 DVAADLV
+682 EVAADLV
-689 WGDLFAPARLN
+689 WSDLFAPARLN
-700 RLMEAKRRDAA
+700 RLMEAKRRDPA
-711 QPGVEGLMD
+711 QPGVEGLLD
-720 KALASAAFD
+720 KALAFAAFD

-740 RRVRQRM
+740 RRVRQRL
-747 VVNLANA
+747 VVGLAQA
-754 LGDKDLS
+754 LADKDLS
-761 PTAAAVIR
+761 PTAGALIR
-769 ARLADWG
+769 ARLVDWG
-776 KGLKA
+776 KGLKTA
-781 VTAGDA
+781 VGDA
-787 ADRAQARALSGVVSD
+787 ADKAQARVLAGVVLD
-802 ESGARLASLI
+802 ESGERLAALI
-812 EDGKAKVAIPPGPP
+812 AEGKAKVAVPPGPP
-826 IGEDDWFGGFGL
+826 IGEDDWFGDLRL

>member
-1 MKKSVVAML
+1 MSKSKIAML
-10 MASVCVSAI
+10 MASACLSAV
-19 AAPALAEKAKP
+19 AAPAFAEKAKVP
-30 SASDKKTDKY
+30 AKDKF
-40 AEATAGLERKDG
+40 AEAIVGLERKDG
-52 LLPVFVDKKDGKI
+52 LVPVFVDRKDGKI
-65 LMLLPKPGADGIAGR
+65 LLLLPKPGADGIAGR
-80 YIYQTYLRAGLGS
+80 YLYQTYLRAGLGS

-103 GDTQIIAF
+103 GDTQIVAF

-119 AQFENWGFSAARGSV
+119 AQFENWGFSAARGSL

-144 PISSVWSNTI
+144 PVSSVWSNTV
-154 EAEGPDGGLLV
+154 EAEAPDGGLLV
-165 DVTSFLTRDA
+165 DVTSFLVRDA
-175 QGVAKT
+175 QGIAKS

-197 YADTGAVNVFPL
+197 YADTGEVNVFPL
-209 NVELEAIETFV
+209 NVELEAVETFV

-225 GEVRGIVPDPRNVT
+225 SEVRGIVPDPRNVT

-248 LPEPGYTPR
+248 LPEPGYQPR

-307 IFYVDRAA
+307 VFYVDRAA

-330 NQAFEAAGFIDAFK
+330 NQAFEAAGFIDAFR
-344 VELLPEGVSPL
+344 VEVLPEGVSPL
-355 DARYSVVNW
+355 DARYNVVNW

-384 EIIKGDVLLGSQR
+384 EIVKGDVLLGSQR
-397 VRQDRLIFEGLEG
+397 IRQDRLIFEGLEG

-417 GPNDPIEISL
+417 GPNDPIEIAL

-432 LAPHEIGHSIGLQH
+432 LATHEIGHSIGLQH
-446 NFAASTYGDRAS
+446 NFAASTYGGRAS

-465 RIAIKNG
+465 KIAIKDG
-472 QLDFSDA
+472 GLDFADA
-479 YGRGIG
+479 YGRGVG

-496 GVAPAGTDE
+496 GPAPAGTDD
-505 KAWLKAKADKSQADG
+505 KAWQKAKADKSQVDG

-527 DARAADTAQPI
+527 DARAADTPHPL
-538 GAVWDNGSDPVVELD
+538 GAVWDNGSDPVAELD

-579 LRRVIVPIYIF
+579 LRRVIAPIYIF
-590 HRYQVDATAKLVGG
+590 QRYQVDATAKLVGG
-604 IDFSYGAEGDAH
+604 IDFTYGAEGDGK
-616 EASKIVPA
+616 EASKLVPA
-624 ARQAAA
+624 DRQAAA
-630 IDALLRTLTPAALDL
+630 IDALLRTITPAALDL
-645 SDKTLDVL
+645 SDKALDVL
-653 TSGQSQGNDKANDI
+653 TSGQSQGSDHAYEI
-667 ETFGQGPVFDLPAAA
+667 ETFGQGPVFDLPATAE
-682 DVAADLV
+682 VAADLV
-689 WGDLFAPARLN
+689 WADLFAPARLN
-700 RLMEAKRRDAA
+700 RLVEAKRRDPA
-711 QPGVEGLMD
+711 QPGVEGLLD
-720 KALASAAFD
+720 KALAFAAFD
-729 GKATG
+729 GKTTG

-740 RRVRQRM
+740 RRARQRM
-747 VVNLANA
+747 VTNLAQA
-754 LGDKDLS
+754 LDDKSLS

-776 KGLKA
+776 KGLKTA
-781 VTAGDA
+781 AGDP
-787 ADRAQARALSGVVSD
+787 ADRAQARALAGIVAD
-802 ESGARLASLI
+802 ESGGRLAALVA
-812 EDGKAKVAIPPGPP
+812 DGKSKIVVPPGPP
-826 IGEDDWFGGFGL
+826 IGEDDWFGDLAL